1 VTVICHLYE
10 VKKLSE
16 VLLLSSEVGI
26 VGYIQC
32 TLLKNFSVIHAKQ
45 LQTNDIYTIV
55 KNYATTNLI
64 ENFLKSRS
72 INNPFCDLVD
82 TVYYYGSKQ

>member
-1 VTVICHLYE
+1 LYE
-10 VKKLSE
+10 VKRLSE

-32 TLLKNFSVIHAKQ
+32 MLLKNISVIHAKQ
-45 LQTNDIYTIV
+45 LQANDIYTIV

-64 ENFLKSRS
+64 ESFLKSRS
-72 INNPFCDLVD
+72 IDNPFHDLVD